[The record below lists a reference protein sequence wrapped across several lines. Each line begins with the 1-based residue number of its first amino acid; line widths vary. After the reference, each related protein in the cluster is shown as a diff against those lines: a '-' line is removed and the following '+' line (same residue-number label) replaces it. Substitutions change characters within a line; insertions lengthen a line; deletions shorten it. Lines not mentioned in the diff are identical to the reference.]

1 MKTSWNEIT
10 FNEFNQIIQIASAD
24 IHQSYKTVNLV
35 SLLSGMSVDEL
46 ENLPLSQF
54 TSMSAKLSFLD
65 NIPDKVIDHKD
76 RYKVNGREYYLQA
89 DIPSIITAQYID
101 YHNYSQEEDK
111 DLTKLVSCF
120 LVPVNHKYGDGYDNE
135 VVIRDVGD
143 LPYMDVQAIAFF
155 LRRQYGLFTHI
166 LIDYLK
172 TEAKKMKSKE
182 AKKTIKQLTRLDNMV
197 FFHTFSKSWK

>member
-24 IHQSYKTVNLV
+24 IPQSYKTVNLV

-120 LVPVNHKYGDGYDNE
+120 LVPVGHKYGDGYDNE

-182 AKKTIKQLTRLDNMV
+182 AKKTIKQLTHLDNMV
-197 FFHTFSKSWK
+197 FSHTFSKSWK

>member
-24 IHQSYKTVNLV
+24 IPQSYKTVNLV

-120 LVPVNHKYGDGYDNE
+120 LVPVGHKYGDGYDNE

-182 AKKTIKQLTRLDNMV
+182 AKKTIEQLTHLDNMV
-197 FFHTFSKSWK
+197 FFHTFSKSCK